1 MSHDRVERA
10 CAAGTISRLGRG
22 LYVAH
27 SSTVANPP
35 AGVPTAVAG
44 VLTAVDR
51 ARLSTMCA
59 GNPGLVASGRTA
71 AAIWGLALPPSLRP
85 GTGIEVMADADV
97 PGRRGRRHGAVVM
110 RGLTPADHLETGPRG
125 EPTTNPLRTAIDLA
139 RGLPLHEALVPL
151 DSALGVA
158 ISRLGMPPDVARA
171 ILLSHVA
178 DLGRTR
184 GIRAVSRAALY
195 AHPGAESA
203 LESIV
208 RGRIIDAG
216 LPVPRV
222 QVRVIGASGRTYVAD
237 LGMDLRGEESGS
249 CGLLIEADG
258 LGKYADPADL
268 GKEKRREVDLI
279 RRGHQFVRV
288 LYSEAVYGPEPF
300 LDDIASRLGLA

>member
-1 MSHDRVERA
+1 MV
-10 CAAGTISRLGRG
+10 AA
-22 LYVAH
+22 
-27 SSTVANPP
+27 
-35 AGVPTAVAG
+35 
-44 VLTAVDR
+44 
-51 ARLSTMCA
+51 
-59 GNPGLVASGRTA
+59 GRTA
-71 AAIWGLALPPSLRP
+71 AAIWGLALPPSVRARA
-85 GTGIEVMADADV
+85 GIEIMADADV
-97 PGRRGRRHGAVVM
+97 PGRRGRRHGAVVV

-158 ISRLGMPPDVARA
+158 ISRLGMPPDIARA
-171 ILLSHVA
+171 VLLSHIA

-184 GIRAVSRAALY
+184 GIRAVARAASY

-222 QVRVIGASGRTYVAD
+222 QVRIVGASGRTYVAD
-237 LGMDLRGEESGS
+237 LGMDLPGEEPGS

-268 GKEKRREVDLI
+268 GKEKRREVDI
-279 RRGHQFVRV
+279 CRRGHQFVRV
-288 LYSEAVYGPEPF
+288 LYSEAVYEPEPF
-300 LDDIASRLGLA
+300 LADIASRLGLAGH